1 MPVKKG
7 DTVRLHYTGKL
18 ESGEEFDAS
27 RGREPLTFEVGKG
40 QLIPGIEEAVMGMEE
55 GETKEVFIP
64 PEKGYGESK
73 EELVRE
79 FPRSV
84 LGPSQVKEGQA
95 VQLQTNEGQIVS
107 ALVKKLTEDTVTF
120 DFNHPLSGKALQ
132 FELELVEIV
141 K

>member
-18 ESGEEFDAS
+18 ENGEEFDTS

-55 GETKEVFIP
+55 GETKEVSIS

-73 EELVRE
+73 EELIRE

-84 LGPSQVKEGQA
+84 LGPSQIQEGQI
-95 VQLQTNEGQIVS
+95 VQLQTNEGQVVS
-107 ALVKKLTEDTVTF
+107 ASVKRLTEDTVTF
-120 DFNHPLSGKALQ
+120 DFNHPLSGKTLQ

>member
-1 MPVKKG
+1 VPVKKG

-18 ESGEEFDAS
+18 ESGEEFDTS

-40 QLIPGIEEAVMGMEE
+40 QLIPGIEEAVLGMEE
-55 GETKEVFIP
+55 GETKEVSIS
-64 PEKGYGESK
+64 PEKGYGETK
-73 EELVRE
+73 EELIRE

-84 LGPSQVKEGQA
+84 LGPSQIQEGQI
-95 VQLQTNEGQIVS
+95 VQLQTNDGQIVS

-120 DFNHPLSGKALQ
+120 DFNHPLSGKVLQ

-141 K
+141 R